1 MDFSQFIMLRLT
13 KKNNEGIKHFV
24 GDHTKKFLKFFEDKY
39 TENGSTGFM
48 VGSSWTVADFIVLT
62 LTHTYLTHEFYEH
75 LYGNII
81 DDYPELKKFTEDRVA
96 DMKEYLDS
104 RENHVITYAVLS
116 KLEYLPEDE

>member
-1 MDFSQFIMLRLT
+1 MLSSILQRT
-13 KKNNEGIKHFV
+13 IKKNNAAVKHFV
-24 GDHTKKFLKFFEDKY
+24 GDHTKKFLKFYEDKY

-62 LTHTYLTHEFYEH
+62 LTHTHLTHEFYEH

-81 DDYPELKKFTEDRVA
+81 DDYPAIKKFTEDRVA
-96 DMKEYLDS
+96 DLKEYLDA
-104 RENHVITYAVLS
+104 REKFVISYAVLS